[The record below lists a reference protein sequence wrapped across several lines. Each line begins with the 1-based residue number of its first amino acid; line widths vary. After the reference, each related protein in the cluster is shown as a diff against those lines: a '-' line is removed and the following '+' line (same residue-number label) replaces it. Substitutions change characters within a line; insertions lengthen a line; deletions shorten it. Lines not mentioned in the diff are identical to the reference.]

1 MWEWSPRSHLVEWF
15 KTLGFDTRGSVLV
28 MWAYVKA
35 QRRSEN
41 HELQAGLGLGLGAQ
55 STLSRGFN
63 LLGDQ
68 RRTQKRDD
76 RRWVRVVVKVRGLSP
91 TR

>member
-1 MWEWSPRSHLVEWF
+1 MWECSPRSHLVEWF
-15 KTLGFDTRGSVLV
+15 KTLDSTPGVQFSFV
-28 MWAYVKA
+28 WAYSTA

-41 HELQAGLGLGLGAQ
+41 HELRAGLGLGLGAQ
-55 STLSRGFN
+55 NDLSRGFN